1 MTMRRIG
8 PPVALVAGLL
18 LAWEAY
24 VAISGISPLVLPA
37 PSRILTALLD
47 YRELA
52 LMHTLPTLLE
62 TVVGFGVSVAA
73 AVGAAIA
80 MDQAPALRRALYPL
94 LVGSQTIPI
103 VAIAP
108 LIVIWFGFGLA
119 PKILVIVLV
128 TFFPIVVSLLDGFA
142 SPSADATDLLR
153 TMGASERQIF
163 TKLRMPAALPSFFTG
178 LRIASTYAVVGAI
191 FAEYVGAFEGLGIW
205 MQLSRNAFRADLVFV
220 AILIATLLSFALF
233 LVVGRLERLVIP
245 WYTESRLRR

>member
-1 MTMRRIG
+1 MTMRRVG
-8 PPVALVAGLL
+8 PPLVLVVGLL

-52 LMHTLPTLLE
+52 FMHTLPTLFE
-62 TVVGFGVSVAA
+62 TIVGFGVSVAA

-108 LIVIWFGFGLA
+108 LIVIWFGFGLI

-142 SPSADATDLLR
+142 SPSA
-153 TMGASERQIF
+153 
-163 TKLRMPAALPSFFTG
+163 
-178 LRIASTYAVVGAI
+178 
-191 FAEYVGAFEGLGIW
+191 
-205 MQLSRNAFRADLVFV
+205 
-220 AILIATLLSFALF
+220 
-233 LVVGRLERLVIP
+233 
-245 WYTESRLRR
+245 